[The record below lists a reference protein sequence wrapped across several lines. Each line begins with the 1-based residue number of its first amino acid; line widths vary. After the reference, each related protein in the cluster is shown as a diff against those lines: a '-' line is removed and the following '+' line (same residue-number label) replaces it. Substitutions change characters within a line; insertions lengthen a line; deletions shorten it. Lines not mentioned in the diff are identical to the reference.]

1 MNLGLWDTVNFN
13 FGSRDKKW
21 VEERF
26 FYAAFI
32 TLGGGGSCGE
42 EASVKIIQLFSCVHD
57 PCLFMNPA
65 SWKIY
70 YAAVFMHPSPHVA
83 VVQWLFPTKLMCVM
97 TREQQW
103 RHISTEFLHPERHRD
118 WLLQW
123 REKQRGGERERG
135 VKLCHMTGDEGD
147 ALSSWEQRDLPLKH
161 LISNC
166 EFTQMQGMVIVFLI
180 KQCWDVLVRFVKKLN
195 KKLKEIEGKL
205 QRKQV
210 WGRLYR
216 NIQHSSVGAIC
227 WLKFT
232 SLQHPLQLHTHLK

>member
-1 MNLGLWDTVNFN
+1 MIVSNKTDVCNDAWTTV
-13 FGSRDKKW
+13 KAYLYW
-21 VEERF
+21 V
-26 FYAAFI
+26 
-32 TLGGGGSCGE
+32 S
-42 EASVKIIQLFSCVHD
+42 
-57 PCLFMNPA
+57 P
-65 SWKIY
+65 SWKTQRL
-70 YAAVFMHPSPHVA
+70 VTSVE
-83 VVQWLFPTKLMCVM
+83 
-97 TREQQW
+97 RE
-103 RHISTEFLHPERHRD
+103 TE
-118 WLLQW
+118 
-123 REKQRGGERERG
+123 RGRERERG

-210 WGRLYR
+210 WERLYR